1 MIQQLVV
8 ANAGQGMLSTIL
20 FVTVSFLVLLLALK
34 KFAWGPV
41 VDMMQAREDK
51 IASDIDNAEKSKID
65 ADKLN
70 KQREMELKQSR
81 TEAQGIIAQAKET
94 AENNAHA
101 ILLDAQE
108 HATRIKKQAQED
120 LRIERERMIDEAK
133 KEVADLSVE
142 IASKILK
149 KELSAS
155 THQEL
160 IQSSIEK
167 LGVDEDE

>member
-1 MIQQLVV
+1 MINQLVL
-8 ANAGQGMLSTIL
+8 ANTGQSMLSTIL
-20 FVTVSFLVLLLALK
+20 FVSVSFLVLLLALK

-41 VDMMQAREDK
+41 VNMMQDRENK
-51 IASDIDNAEKSKID
+51 IASDIDNAEMSKIE
-65 ADKLN
+65 ADKLE
-70 KQREMELKQSR
+70 KQRQMELKQSR
-81 TEAQGIIAQAKET
+81 TEAQKIIAQAKDT
-94 AENNAHA
+94 AENNAHG
-101 ILLDAQE
+101 ILLEAQE

-120 LRIERERMIDEAK
+120 LRIERDRMIDEAK

-160 IQSSIEK
+160 IQTSIEK
-167 LGVDEDE
+167 LGVEEDE

>member
-1 MIQQLVV
+1 MIQHLVV
-8 ANAGQGMLSTIL
+8 ANTGQSMLSTIL

-41 VDMMQAREDK
+41 VNMMQERQDK
-51 IASDIDNAEKSKID
+51 IANDIDDAEKSKLE

-70 KQREMELKQSR
+70 KQKELELKQSR
-81 TEAQGIIAQAKET
+81 TEAQRIIAQAKET
-94 AENNAHA
+94 AENNAHG
-101 ILLDAQE
+101 ILIEAQE
-108 HATRIKKQAQED
+108 HATRIKQQAQED

-133 KEVADLSVE
+133 KEVADLSVS

-155 THQEL
+155 THQDL
-160 IQSSIEK
+160 IQASIEK

>member
-1 MIQQLVV
+1 MIQHLVV
-8 ANAGQGMLSTIL
+8 ANTGQSMLSTIL

-41 VDMMQAREDK
+41 VNMMQERQDK
-51 IASDIDNAEKSKID
+51 IANDIDDAEKSKLE

-70 KQREMELKQSR
+70 KQKELELKQSR
-81 TEAQGIIAQAKET
+81 TEAQRIIAQAKET
-94 AENNAHA
+94 AENNAHG
-101 ILLDAQE
+101 ILIEAQE

-133 KEVADLSVE
+133 KEVADLSVS

-155 THQEL
+155 THQDL
-160 IQSSIEK
+160 IQASIEK

>member
-1 MIQQLVV
+1 MIQSLVV
-8 ANAGQGMLSTIL
+8 ANGGQTMLSTIL
-20 FVTVSFLVLLLALK
+20 FVSVSFLVLLLALK

-41 VDMMQAREDK
+41 VSLMQERQDK
-51 IASDIDNAEKSKID
+51 IANDIDNAEKSKLE

-70 KQREMELKQSR
+70 KQRELELKQSR
-81 TEAQGIIAQAKET
+81 TEAQKIIAHAKDT
-94 AENNAHA
+94 AENNAHS
-101 ILLDAQE
+101 ILLEAQE
-108 HATRIKKQAQED
+108 HATRMKKQAQED

-160 IQSSIEK
+160 IQSSLEK

>member
-1 MIQQLVV
+1 MIQQLFV
-8 ANAGQGMLSTIL
+8 ANAVQGMLSTIL
-20 FVTVSFLVLLLALK
+20 FVSVSFLILLLALK

-41 VDMMQAREDK
+41 VNMMEERENK
-51 IASDIDNAEKSKID
+51 IASDIDNAEKSRLD
-65 ADKLN
+65 AEKLG

-101 ILLDAQE
+101 ILLDAEE

-133 KEVADLSVE
+133 KEVANLSVE

>member
-1 MIQQLVV
+1 MNYQLVI
-8 ANAGQGMLSTIL
+8 ANSGQTTLSTIL

-41 VDMMQAREDK
+41 VNMMQERQDK
-51 IASDIDNAEKSKID
+51 IANDIDNAENSRID
-65 ADKLN
+65 ADKLA

-81 TEAQGIIAQAKET
+81 TEAQTIIAQAKET

-101 ILLDAQE
+101 ILMDAQE
-108 HATRIKKQAQED
+108 HATRMKKQAQED
-120 LRIERERMIDEAK
+120 LRVERERMIDEAK

-167 LGVDEDE
+167 LGVDKDE